1 MNTLVHYRSKAKR
14 QFIEQVIQILAK
26 ELKLDKR
33 NFELDVCV
41 RKGLAKNG
49 GYNGAVQPHADGGYV
64 MFIDSALDAVKMV
77 EILAHEM
84 VHVKQFVLG
93 QLQIETD
100 EYGFATYYWMGKKN
114 TDKYFDRPWEI
125 DAWAKERLLSVAV
138 ERTIWGDPEFKQA

>member
-49 GYNGAVQPHADGGYV
+49 GYNGAVQPHTDGGYV

-84 VHVKQFVLG
+84 VHIKQLVLG
-93 QLQIETD
+93 QLRHEIAEDGTV
-100 EYGFATYYWMGKKN
+100 TNYWLGKKC
-114 TDKYFDRPWEI
+114 DKEYYDQPWEL
-125 DAWAKERLLSVAV
+125 DAWAKERTLAIHA
-138 ERTIWGDPEFKQA
+138 ERIMWGNPEFK